1 MTSSFGWDCEKNKIF
16 LTEVINKF
24 RDNKIRAS
32 IFINPSSKTLS
43 NLEIIKPDRVELY
56 TFDYAKNYNE
66 NKNSA
71 IKSYLEVTSYLKNE
85 FPSISLNAG
94 HDLNLDNLDYIL
106 QNIPA
111 IKEVSIGHALV
122 CDSID
127 FGLKETIKKYKN
139 ITQKKDD

>member
-1 MTSSFGWDCEKNKIF
+1 M
-16 LTEVINKF
+16 
-24 RDNKIRAS
+24 
-32 IFINPSSKTLS
+32 
-43 NLEIIKPDRVELY
+43 ELY
-56 TFDYAKNYNE
+56 TFDYAKNYNA